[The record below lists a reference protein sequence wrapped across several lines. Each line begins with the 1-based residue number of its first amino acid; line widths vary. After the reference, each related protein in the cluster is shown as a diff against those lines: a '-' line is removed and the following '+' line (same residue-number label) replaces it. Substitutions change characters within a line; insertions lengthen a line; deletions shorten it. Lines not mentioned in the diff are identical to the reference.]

1 MNAKQ
6 IRTIVIVGGG
16 TAGWMTAAAL
26 ARFIDTRQT
35 RIELIE
41 SEQIGTVGVGEAT
54 IPHIRVF
61 NDMLGIDE
69 HDFMLKT
76 QSTYK
81 LGINFVGWG
90 SPESSYFHPF
100 GAQGLDAQSV
110 PFHHLWLKTD
120 GPQKKAG
127 FSFDDYALP
136 VAMAKQNKFAYPS
149 DDPRSVLSSFSYAY
163 HLDANLYAAY
173 LRSYSEKR
181 GVLRTEGKIV
191 EVSLHA
197 DSGSIDGVRLED
209 GRDVSGDLYIDCTGF
224 RSLLLGDTLGVGFED
239 WSHWLPCD
247 SAVAVPSG
255 LPAGSVRPYTQS
267 LAESAGW
274 RWQIPL
280 QHRMGNGHVYASK
293 FLDDQAATQTLMDG
307 LVGEPQ
313 AEPRQ
318 LRFKAGMRRKG
329 WYKNCVAIG
338 LSSGFLEPLES
349 TSIYLIQVGIYKLLE
364 LLPDG
369 DFDPVNAEEYNR
381 LVDNEYRKVRDFL
394 ILHYKFNNRTD
405 SEFWRY
411 CAQMEVPDSL
421 AHKMAVFG
429 ESGKVVEYQS
439 GLFMAASWLAVYL
452 GQGMV
457 PDILDPRLAGFDERL
472 LAKKLDDMAAFLRQT
487 AAQMP
492 SHKEAIASLGKG
504 PRNQSKPSMSLYGGQ
519 S

>member
-26 ARFIDTRQT
+26 ARFIDTRET
-35 RIELIE
+35 NIELVE

-54 IPHIRVF
+54 IPHIPVF

-90 SPESSYFHPF
+90 SAGSSYFHPF

-110 PFHHLWLKTD
+110 PFHHLWFKSGGPGKTE
-120 GPQKKAG
+120 

-136 VAMAKQNKFAYPS
+136 VAMAKQCKFVYPS
-149 DDPRSVLSSFSYAY
+149 ADFRSVLSSFSYAY

-173 LRSYSEKR
+173 LRAYSEKL
-181 GVLRTEGKIV
+181 GVRRTEGKIV
-191 EVSLHA
+191 GVSLDS
-197 DSGSIDGVRLED
+197 DSGIIDRVRLED

-224 RSLLLGDTLGVGFED
+224 RSLLLGEALGVGFED
-239 WSHWLPCD
+239 WSRWLPCD
-247 SAVAVPSG
+247 SAVAVPSASPTG
-255 LPAGSVRPYTQS
+255 DVRPYTQS
-267 LAESAGW
+267 IAERAGW

-280 QHRMGNGHVYASK
+280 QHRMGNGHVYASG
-293 FLDDQAATQTLMDG
+293 FLDDRAASETLMAG
-307 LVGEPQ
+307 LEGEAQ

-329 WYKNCVAIG
+329 WYKNCVAVG

-364 LLPDG
+364 LLPDRG
-369 DFDPVNAEEYNR
+369 FDSVYSDEYNR

-394 ILHYKFNNRTD
+394 ILHYKLNSRTD
-405 SEFWRY
+405 SEFWRH

-421 AHKMAVFG
+421 AHKMAVFQ

-439 GLFMAASWLAVYL
+439 GLFMAASWLSVYI
-452 GQGMV
+452 GQGLV
-457 PDILDPRLAGFDERL
+457 PEIEDPRLAGFDKPTLE
-472 LAKKLDDMAAFLRQT
+472 KKLSDMAAYLRQ
-487 AAQMP
+487 AAAKMP
-492 SHKEAIASLGKG
+492 SHNEALASLGKG
-504 PRNQSKPSMSLYGGQ
+504 PRNQLKPSMSLYGGRQ
-519 S
+519 

>member
-26 ARFIDTRQT
+26 ARFIDTRQVS
-35 RIELIE
+35 IELIE

-90 SPESSYFHPF
+90 QPGSSYFHPF

-110 PFHHLWLKTD
+110 PFHHLWLKTG
-120 GPQKKAG
+120 GPKKAG

-136 VAMAKQNKFAYPS
+136 VAMAKQRKFVYPS
-149 DDPRSVLSSFSYAY
+149 ADSRSVLSSFSYAY

-173 LRSYSEKR
+173 LRAYSEKL
-181 GVLRTEGKIV
+181 GVRRAEGKIV
-191 EVSLHA
+191 EVSQDS
-197 DSGSIDGVRLED
+197 DSGFIDRVRLED
-209 GRDVSGDLYIDCTGF
+209 GREVLGDLYIDCTGF
-224 RSLLLGDTLGVGFED
+224 RSLLLGEALGVGFED

-247 SAVAVPSG
+247 SAVAVPSA
-255 LPAGSVRPYTQS
+255 LPAGDLRPYTQS
-267 LAESAGW
+267 IAEAAGW

-280 QHRMGNGHVYASK
+280 QHRMGNGHVYASA
-293 FLDDQAATQTLMDG
+293 FLDDRTASETLMAG

-313 AEPRQ
+313 TEPRQ
-318 LRFKAGMRRKG
+318 LRFKAGMRRQG
-329 WYKNCVAIG
+329 WHKNCVAIG

-364 LLPDG
+364 LLPDRN
-369 DFDPVNAEEYNR
+369 FDSANADEYNR
-381 LVDNEYRKVRDFL
+381 LVDNEYLKIRDFL
-394 ILHYKFNNRTD
+394 IMHYKLNSRAD

-421 AHKMAVFG
+421 AHKMAVFQ

-439 GLFMAASWLAVYL
+439 GLFMAASWLSVYI
-452 GQGMV
+452 GQGLV
-457 PDILDPRLAGFDERL
+457 PEIQDPRLAGFDERML
-472 LAKKLDDMAAFLRQT
+472 EKKLDDMAAFLLQT
-487 AAQMP
+487 ASTMP
-492 SHKEAIASLGKG
+492 SHNDAIASLGNKG
-504 PRNQSKPSMSLYGGQ
+504 PRNQLKPSMSLYGGRQ
-519 S
+519 